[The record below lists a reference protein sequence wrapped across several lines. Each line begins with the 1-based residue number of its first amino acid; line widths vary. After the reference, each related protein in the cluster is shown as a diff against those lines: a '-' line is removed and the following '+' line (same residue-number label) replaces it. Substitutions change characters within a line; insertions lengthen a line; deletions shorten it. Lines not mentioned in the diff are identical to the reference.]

1 MKLNGKEEKNM
12 NIAEEKHDLAV
23 LVELV
28 LYNEVR
34 SISEGK
40 VLDKQKEREK
50 LIDRFI
56 SENRE
61 RFADIPYEEYVR
73 YINFVLERT
82 ENNIRQIN
90 KDDDDRDL

>member
-1 MKLNGKEEKNM
+1 M

-40 VLDKQKEREK
+40 VLDKQKGR
-50 LIDRFI
+50 
-56 SENRE
+56 S
-61 RFADIPYEEYVR
+61 
-73 YINFVLERT
+73 
-82 ENNIRQIN
+82 
-90 KDDDDRDL
+90 

>member
-1 MKLNGKEEKNM
+1 M

-61 RFADIPYEEYVR
+61 RFVDIPYEEYVR

>member
-1 MKLNGKEEKNM
+1 M

-61 RFADIPYEEYVR
+61 RFADIPYEKYVR